1 MTEERVESGRYLRA
15 LREHWPYIAGT
26 VALAVAAAV
35 VFVAS
40 AQKRYEAE
48 TDLLVTPVP
57 ADSFVG
63 VPLFRESDVSRAV
76 VAAAR
81 IVTSPEITDRVR
93 QRLHVNSTRKQLLSH
108 VSVAPQEQSSIL
120 TITGNGS
127 TPAEAAGIANAFAD
141 ALLAQ
146 RTDELQREARSAVQ
160 RLSQQLRALRG
171 SGNTAEATALAG
183 QVAAL
188 RTLVGAD
195 DPTLQ
200 IVSRAVAPE
209 TSVWPRPVLSVVVAL
224 LAGLLLGMGIAVAI
238 ELLNPLVLTETDV
251 LEGGGPPVLARVQ
264 RTTRDATAYRGLW
277 ANLIARMN
285 DRRTPQ
291 AVLVTGDGRG
301 LVTTGLATT
310 LARAGRRVVVVD
322 ADATSSDIEK
332 LLGVS
337 AAAGSGV
344 RASFVNEAPINDALT
359 PVGRFGDR
367 LRLLTSRPDDEA
379 LLGLVPVD
387 RLEGFVEDLK
397 GVADVVLI
405 AAREPVEAP
414 DTLELAEG
422 ADAVVVAVELGRTHR
437 ARVAELRRDLGQ
449 RAIAPTGFVMIGRRR
464 LGRPRRQRGQ
474 EPAPTPATG
483 AAEREPVAR

>member
-1 MTEERVESGRYLRA
+1 MTEERIESGRYLRA
-15 LREHWPYIAGT
+15 LREHWPYVAGT

-35 VFVAS
+35 IFVAS
-40 AQKRYEAE
+40 AQKRYEAD

-93 QRLHVNSTRKQLLSH
+93 RRLHLTSTRKQVLAH

-127 TPAEAAGIANAFAD
+127 TRDEAAGIANAFAE
-141 ALLAQ
+141 ALIAQ
-146 RTDELQREARSAVQ
+146 RTEQLQRAARSAVQ
-160 RLSQQLRALRG
+160 RLSQQLHALR
-171 SGNTAEATALAG
+171 SASNTAEAAALAG
-183 QVAAL
+183 QVGAL
-188 RTLVGAD
+188 RTLLGAD

-209 TSVWPRPVLSVVVAL
+209 TSVWPRPVLSVVVAV
-224 LAGLLLGMGIAVAI
+224 LAGLLLGMGIAIAI

-251 LEGGGPPVLARVQ
+251 LEGGGPPVLARVA
-264 RTTRDATAYRGLW
+264 RTTRNGVAYRGLW
-277 ANLIARMN
+277 ANLTSRMH

-291 AVLVTGDGRG
+291 TVLVTGDGRA
-301 LVTTGLATT
+301 LVTIGLATT

-322 ADATSSDIEK
+322 ADATRSDVEK

-337 AAAGSGV
+337 AGAGGGMRAALV
-344 RASFVNEAPINDALT
+344 DEVPINDALT
-359 PVGRFGDR
+359 PVPRSGDR
-367 LRLLTSRPDDEA
+367 LRILTSSPDDEA
-379 LLGLVPVD
+379 LLGLVPVE
-387 RLEGFVEDLK
+387 RFEGLVQDLK
-397 GVADVVLI
+397 GVADVVLV
-405 AAREPVEAP
+405 AAPEPVDAP

-422 ADAVVVAVELGRTHR
+422 ADAVVVAIELGRTHR

-464 LGRPRRQRGQ
+464 FGHRRRQRRH
-474 EPAPTPATG
+474 EPAVAADTG
-483 AAEREPVAR
+483 AIEREPVAR